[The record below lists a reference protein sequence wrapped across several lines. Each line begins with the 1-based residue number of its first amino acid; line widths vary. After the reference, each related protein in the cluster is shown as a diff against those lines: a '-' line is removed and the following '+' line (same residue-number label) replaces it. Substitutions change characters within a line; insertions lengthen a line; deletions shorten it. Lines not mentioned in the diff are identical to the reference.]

1 MRKNTFYIKRG
12 LEKEILP
19 YLDSPEIIAII
30 GSRQCGKTTL
40 VQHITKELK
49 GKTVNFLDFEDR
61 DELNLFINDIKAFI
75 KLHVEGKD
83 YLIIDEFQYAIDGGK
98 QLKYI
103 YDSCQIK
110 IIITGSSATELS
122 IQSIRHLVGRIFV
135 FVLYPFSFDEFLSF
149 RNPALSQLA
158 EENQPLSS
166 AFIQKI
172 NPYYQEYV
180 IYGGYPRVILAQSL
194 QEKELILKN
203 IFQTYLLKEV
213 RQILNY
219 QNDLKLEKL
228 IKALSL
234 QISNICSYNELS
246 LLTGF
251 KNQELL
257 KALDI
262 LTKTFIIAPC
272 RPFFTNKRLEL
283 VKSLKYYFI
292 DNGFRNIS
300 IKNFNSIENRT
311 DLGSLNENFI
321 ASELLKADFDIQY
334 WRTKSKAEVDFV
346 IDKGNRVIPIEV
358 KSSTG
363 GAKMTRSFRSFFEK
377 YKPPHGILSSKDHYS
392 EQAIEN
398 IPIYFR
404 PHWSTVKE
412 I

>member
-158 EENQPLSS
+158 EEKPAFEFSGHSKDKSVLSG
-166 AFIQKI
+166 IC
-172 NPYYQEYV
+172 
-180 IYGGYPRVILAQSL
+180 
-194 QEKELILKN
+194 
-203 IFQTYLLKEV
+203 
-213 RQILNY
+213 
-219 QNDLKLEKL
+219 DLWR
-228 IKALSL
+228 
-234 QISNICSYNELS
+234 IS
-246 LLTGF
+246 
-251 KNQELL
+251 
-257 KALDI
+257 
-262 LTKTFIIAPC
+262 
-272 RPFFTNKRLEL
+272 
-283 VKSLKYYFI
+283 KSHF
-292 DNGFRNIS
+292 GSIS
-300 IKNFNSIENRT
+300 SRKRT
-311 DLGSLNENFI
+311 DLEKYFSDLSSEGGASN
-321 ASELLKADFDIQY
+321 SEL
-334 WRTKSKAEVDFV
+334 SK
-346 IDKGNRVIPIEV
+346 
-358 KSSTG
+358 
-363 GAKMTRSFRSFFEK
+363 
-377 YKPPHGILSSKDHYS
+377 
-392 EQAIEN
+392 
-398 IPIYFR
+398 
-404 PHWSTVKE
+404 
-412 I
+412 